1 MKIYYRSTDNEI
13 TLFWEKEEG
22 AVPGDIYKVKV
33 GDVGEFETAV
43 THITIKDLAPDTE
56 YTAEVV
62 FKGEKA
68 SLSVK
73 TLKKQEFIDITKA
86 PYFASCDGKTLNTA
100 SIQKALDDCREGQAV
115 YIPKGVFLSG
125 GLFMHSC
132 SALYLDEGAVLQGT
146 SDPKD
151 YLPMIKSRF
160 EGMER
165 HCYQSLINMGE
176 LDHDAGPNCEN
187 ILIYGKGSI
196 LGGGRELMDNTINE
210 ERERLIKEGSVTEG
224 SEYEKS
230 ETVPGRARGRLINI
244 SNCRNVRI
252 SGLTVG
258 MGPAWN
264 IHMIYSENIVT
275 DNCTI
280 VSRDIWNGDGW
291 DPDSSENCF
300 LFGCRFDTGDD
311 AVAVKSGKNPEG
323 NLIGRPC
330 RHVCVFDCTSLFGH
344 GFAIGSEMSGGIEDV
359 HIWDCDFSHS
369 AYGVQIKGTKKRG
382 AYIKN
387 VRVENC
393 ILSRILAVS
402 VPYNDDGEGSEVP
415 PVFRDFS
422 YRDITVTGLALNE
435 QLREYFTCN
444 PIELRGFDDEEHF
457 IENVLLK
464 NIRIVDQPA
473 DIGELDMWF
482 DDGISRGHGAI
493 LVKNCRN
500 VTIEG
505 ISNIKKQINKS
516 YIC

>member
-1 MKIYYRSTDNEI
+1 MRAYYRTTDKDI
-13 TLFWEKEEG
+13 TFFWEIEEG
-22 AVPGDIYKVKV
+22 AEKDSVYTVNVSGV
-33 GDVGEFETAV
+33 GTFETKV
-43 THITIKDLAPDTE
+43 THFTVHDLGPDTE
-56 YTAEVV
+56 YKTEIS
-62 FKGEKA
+62 FKGQKV
-68 SLSVK
+68 SLSPK
-73 TLKKQEFIDITKA
+73 TLPQIEYIDITKA
-86 PYFASCDGKTLNTA
+86 PYFAAGDGKTVNTA
-100 SIQKALDDCREGQAV
+100 AIQRAIDDCKACQAV
-115 YIPKGVFLSG
+115 YIPEGVFLSG
-125 GLFMHSC
+125 GLFMRSG
-132 SALYLDEGAVLQGT
+132 SILYLDEGAVLQGT
-146 SDPKD
+146 GDPQD

-165 HCYQSLINMGE
+165 YCYQSLINMGE
-176 LDHDAGPNCEN
+176 LDHDAGSNCEN

-196 LGGGRELMDNTINE
+196 LGGGRELMDNTIE
-210 ERERLIKEGSVTEG
+210 AERARLIKEGSVTEG
-224 SEYEKS
+224 SEYEKA

-330 RHVCVFDCTSLFGH
+330 RHICVFDCTSLFGH

-402 VPYNDDGEGSEVP
+402 VPYNDDGEGSSVP
-415 PVFRDFS
+415 PVFKDFAF
-422 YRDITVTGLALNE
+422 RDITLTGLALNE

-444 PIELRGFDDEEHF
+444 PIELRGFEDEEHYL
-457 IENVLLK
+457 ENVLLK
-464 NIRIVDQPA
+464 NICLVEQPG
-473 DIGELDMWF
+473 DVKELDMWF

-505 ISNIKKQINKS
+505 ISNTKKQINKS